1 MTFHPHTA
9 IPINQPH
16 PAKPYEQREYPDNKP
31 LINMKTIRAL
41 LSDIIEIIDTLEML
55 KSKPP
60 VDSNYYVPKPLTPY
74 TGEYCDPGPSTPQV
88 STYYVPTSM
97 SFTSRDDEIPQQSF
111 GGTGIDL
118 ITLARTGAAVGNP
131 DQSFPDDLGV
141 TMMPPASADDAPVWE
156 KARQAVAEA
165 QVNPDYTD
173 APADDHTITI
183 GFAAQGDPLDGL
195 AQSPIYPQVK
205 AEAEEPAHAG
215 TAETLANALGVP
227 IATVEDG
234 SITHITAPAKTRKP
248 RAPKAPKPDPVDFD
262 AVRVEVAASISSLV
276 EQGKKENIKE
286 LLTKFGAD
294 RAREISDENIVA
306 FRDELILL

>member
-1 MTFHPHTA
+1 
-9 IPINQPH
+9 
-16 PAKPYEQREYPDNKP
+16 
-31 LINMKTIRAL
+31 MKTIRAL

-55 KSKPP
+55 KAPKPP

-111 GGTGIDL
+111 GGIGIDL

-195 AQSPIYPQVK
+195 AQSPIYPQVE
-205 AEAEEPAHAG
+205 AEAEE
-215 TAETLANALGVP
+215 
-227 IATVEDG
+227 
-234 SITHITAPAKTRKP
+234 APPEPEKKTRKP
-248 RAPKAPKPDPVDFD
+248 RTPKAPKPDPVDFD
-262 AVRVEVAASISSLV
+262 AVRGEVADSISFLV

>member
-1 MTFHPHTA
+1 
-9 IPINQPH
+9 
-16 PAKPYEQREYPDNKP
+16 
-31 LINMKTIRAL
+31 MKTIRAL

-55 KSKPP
+55 KA
-60 VDSNYYVPKPLTPY
+60 PKFPAPA
-74 TGEYCDPGPSTPQV
+74 EYCDPGPCTPQV
-88 STYYVPTSM
+88 GTPVPL

-118 ITLARTGAAVGNP
+118 ITLVRTGAAVGNP

-141 TMMPPASADDAPVWE
+141 TMTPPADDAPVWE

-183 GFAAQGDPLDGL
+183 GFAAQGEP
-195 AQSPIYPQVK
+195 
-205 AEAEEPAHAG
+205 EAEEPAHAG

-248 RAPKAPKPDPVDFD
+248 RTPAKLPRPEGVAKAPKPDPVDFD
-262 AVRVEVAASISSLV
+262 AVRAEVAASISSLV
-276 EQGKKENIKE
+276 EQGKKENIRE

-294 RAREISDENIVA
+294 RAREISDENIAA

>member
-1 MTFHPHTA
+1 MKFHPHTA

-55 KSKPP
+55 KAPKFP
-60 VDSNYYVPKPLTPY
+60 VPVPL
-74 TGEYCDPGPSTPQV
+74 
-88 STYYVPTSM
+88 

-141 TMMPPASADDAPVWE
+141 TMTPPADDAPVWE

-183 GFAAQGDPLDGL
+183 GFAAQGEP
-195 AQSPIYPQVK
+195 
-205 AEAEEPAHAG
+205 EAP
-215 TAETLANALGVP
+215 
-227 IATVEDG
+227 
-234 SITHITAPAKTRKP
+234 PAKTRKP
-248 RAPKAPKPDPVDFD
+248 RTPAKLPRPEGVAKAPKPEPVDFD

>member
-1 MTFHPHTA
+1 M
-9 IPINQPH
+9 Q
-16 PAKPYEQREYPDNKP
+16 
-31 LINMKTIRAL
+31 TIRAL
-41 LSDIIEIIDTLEML
+41 LSDIIDIIDTLEML
-55 KSKPP
+55 KAPKVPAP
-60 VDSNYYVPKPLTPY
+60 VPL
-74 TGEYCDPGPSTPQV
+74 
-88 STYYVPTSM
+88 

-141 TMMPPASADDAPVWE
+141 TMMPPADDAPYVSAHAPAE
-156 KARQAVAEA
+156 GGPHLEVTEFAKTVAEA
-165 QVNPDYTD
+165 LEK
-173 APADDHTITI
+173 
-183 GFAAQGDPLDGL
+183 AQ
-195 AQSPIYPQVK
+195 
-205 AEAEEPAHAG
+205 
-215 TAETLANALGVP
+215 LGE
-227 IATVEDG
+227 VENVSGDG

-248 RAPKAPKPDPVDFD
+248 RTPKAPKPDPVDFD
-262 AVRVEVAASISSLV
+262 AVRAEVAASISSLV

>member
-1 MTFHPHTA
+1 
-9 IPINQPH
+9 
-16 PAKPYEQREYPDNKP
+16 
-31 LINMKTIRAL
+31 MKTIRAL

-55 KSKPP
+55 KAPKFPAP
-60 VDSNYYVPKPLTPY
+60 VP
-74 TGEYCDPGPSTPQV
+74 
-88 STYYVPTSM
+88 M

-141 TMMPPASADDAPVWE
+141 TMMPPADDAPVWE

-165 QVNPDYTD
+165 QVNPEYTD

-248 RAPKAPKPDPVDFD
+248 RATKAPKPDPVDFD
-262 AVRVEVAASISSLV
+262 AVRGEVAASISSLV

-286 LLTKFGAD
+286 LLGKYKAD

-306 FRDELILL
+306 FRDELALL